1 MTIYRGEGGSGDST
15 TDAYASL
22 VAQSA
27 QTATTKANEASA
39 SASAA
44 SSSASAASTAQT
56 AAELAETN
64 AETAQAAA
72 ETAQTAAELAENN
85 AETAENNAAS
95 SASAASTSA
104 TNASNSASAASTS
117 ETNAAASASTATT
130 KASEAS
136 TSATNAAASATTATT
151 QATNAAS
158 SASAASTSAT
168 NAASSAT
175 ASANSAAA
183 SAASET
189 ASAASESAAA
199 TSESN
204 AATSESNA
212 STSATNASNSASAA
226 STSATNASNSAS
238 SASTSATNAASS
250 ASAASTS
257 ASNAS
262 TSETNASNSASAAST
277 SATNASNSATA
288 ASSSASAASTSETN
302 AANSATAAA
311 ASAADAA
318 TTAAS
323 IGTLDSL
330 SDVTVTTP
338 STGQVLKYNGSV
350 WINDTAT
357 GGLANV
363 VEDTTPQL
371 GGTLEANGN
380 TINMG
385 TNTIT
390 DTKVGQWDTAYSWGN
405 HSVAGYLAS
414 SSYTAADVLAKIVT
428 VDGSGSGLDADT
440 VDGLQASQFLRKD
453 TSDTMSGDL
462 QITGST
468 FGGLSI
474 GEANTNYDGWNK
486 QLNVNGAA
494 NARINV
500 KTANVR
506 MGIYAHDSWHSG
518 AAGHVGTYTN
528 HPLSFVINAVQKA
541 LLSTTGSL
549 STTSQ
554 GTLWGASN
562 DGSGSGLDADLLDGI
577 QAASFLRSDAGD
589 TFTGNLTTGADNHI
603 TFGPNSS
610 WGSSLRIGGNGRTV
624 TGTETASIAT
634 TDGNIHLDAAASV
647 NGIYLNFYAGTNGTH
662 FGNGASSTVATMDST
677 GQLYKSSN
685 PYWHAGNDGSGS
697 GLDADLL
704 DGNQATAFATAAQGT
719 LATNALPKAG
729 GTLTGNLNL
738 SGSTNHIII
747 GGTASNNAY
756 NSVSSTTGLTF
767 GGGNDFANYSI
778 GTSLQNIGG
787 NYTKLN
793 IKWHTGIRFF
803 ANPTYGGVRFHSD
816 AVMSTELMSIGNTDG
831 NVRVANN
838 LYANGGGLVWNA
850 NNDGAGSGL
859 DADLL
864 DGAQPSV
871 SASNNTIVQRH
882 SSGYIFANYFNTTP
896 DDVSSGIT
904 KVCVEIG
911 NDGYIRHGTPDGVAL
926 FLDGVSGGSVTT
938 ARNNGAVNY
947 VYNVASATPT
957 RGSCGT
963 HIYQQWGNNLVLNL
977 TSSTWQ
983 QGDVV
988 VVKNVRGAV
997 NITVNAPVI
1006 YLPTGSYDNS
1016 VTFNGTVGS
1025 FTLIK
1030 YNTTTGHWMVGP

>member
-64 AETAQAAA
+64 AETAQTAA

-486 QLNVNGAA
+486 QLNVNGAG

-518 AAGHVGTYTN
+518 AAGHVGTYTD

-589 TFTGNLTTGADNHI
+589 TFTGNLTTGANSHI

-610 WGSSLRIGGNGRTV
+610 WGSSLRIGGNGRTA
-624 TGTETASIAT
+624 TGTEMASMAT

-647 NGIYLNFYAGTNGTH
+647 NGIYLNFYAGTAGTF

-704 DGNQATAFATAAQGT
+704 DGIDSTGFTKARG
-719 LATNALPKAG
+719 ATNWNDGTVLNNVVGMLGWKNYGNGHVIFDASASTSPTGSAVDRTNPTNAWTATYPTLMGWNGSTTYGVRVDSARIADNSN
-729 GTLTGNLNL
+729 TLTG
-738 SGSTNHIII
+738 
-747 GGTASNNAY
+747 
-756 NSVSSTTGLTF
+756 VS
-767 GGGNDFANYSI
+767 
-778 GTSLQNIGG
+778 
-787 NYTKLN
+787 
-793 IKWHTGIRFF
+793 
-803 ANPTYGGVRFHSD
+803 
-816 AVMSTELMSIGNTDG
+816 
-831 NVRVANN
+831 
-838 LYANGGGLVWNA
+838 
-850 NNDGAGSGL
+850 
-859 DADLL
+859 
-864 DGAQPSV
+864 PSV

-911 NDGYIRHGTPDGVAL
+911 NDGFIRHGTPDGVAL

-947 VYNVASATPT
+947 VYDAGTVTPT

-963 HIYQQWGNNLVLNL
+963 HIYHQWGNNLVLNL